1 MTGAAMSLDGLSLRE
16 WQRRFERYGETPAI
30 PAATVVVLRDSSK
43 GIETLLLR
51 RRSDIAFAGMWVFP
65 GGRIE
70 HGDHEHGG
78 HRPEDHRPED
88 DEHPRE
94 RPGDGRSRPRSRRRI
109 EYGDHEHRLEP
120 PDVLASNSRAS
131 AGDMVA
137 AARQAAVREARE
149 EADIVLDPSALV
161 LFSFWL
167 PPPIAPKRYATWFF
181 AATEPGGEV
190 RVDDGEIVRHEWM
203 TPAEAMR
210 RRDVGEIML
219 APPTWVTLHT
229 LHALSH
235 SVGRPDKGPAVTG
248 GSRPDKGSTVTGG
261 SRPGSGR
268 TGGAAQVLDGL
279 ARGGLRRYET
289 RIGAG
294 AHGPVSMWHGDAGY
308 ETSDPSV
315 PGARHR
321 LEFRDGGYHLDRTA
335 APETAA

>member
-43 GIETLLLR
+43 DIETLLLR

-70 HGDHEHGG
+70 
-78 HRPEDHRPED
+78 
-88 DEHPRE
+88 
-94 RPGDGRSRPRSRRRI
+94 S
-109 EYGDHEHRLEP
+109 GDHEHRLEP
-120 PDVLASNSRAS
+120 SNSRAS
-131 AGDMVA
+131 AGDLVA

-210 RRDVGEIML
+210 RRDAGEIML

-229 LHALSH
+229 LHTLSR
-235 SVGRPDKGPAVTG
+235 SVGRPDKGSAVTG
-248 GSRPDKGSTVTGG
+248 GRRS
-261 SRPGSGR
+261 GSGR

-279 ARGGLRRYET
+279 ARGGLSRYET

-294 AHGPVSMWHGDAGY
+294 QHGPGSMWHGDAGY

-321 LEFRDGGYHLDRTA
+321 LEFRDGGYHLDQTA
-335 APETAA
+335 ATPETTA

>member
-16 WQRRFERYGETPAI
+16 WQRRFERDGETPAI
-30 PAATVVVLRDSSK
+30 PAATVVVLRDSST
-43 GIETLLLR
+43 GMEALLLR

-70 HGDHEHGG
+70 SVDHK
-78 HRPEDHRPED
+78 HRRKQPAPPPAPQHARLRIESGD
-88 DEHPRE
+88 DEY
-94 RPGDGRSRPRSRRRI
+94 RR
-109 EYGDHEHRLEP
+109 EP
-120 PDVLASNSRAS
+120 PDGEHSDGLAPGSRAS
-131 AGDMVA
+131 AGDLVA

-210 RRDVGEIML
+210 RRDSGEIAL

-229 LHALSH
+229 LHTLSR
-235 SVGRPDKGPAVTG
+235 SLGRTDKGSAPPG
-248 GSRPDKGSTVTGG
+248 GSRS
-261 SRPGSGR
+261 GSGR
-268 TGGAAQVLDGL
+268 SGGVAHVLNGL
-279 ARGGLRRYET
+279 TRGGLRRYET

-294 AHGPVSMWHGDAGY
+294 LHGPVSMWHGDAGY

-321 LEFRDGGYHLDRTA
+321 LEFRDGGYHLDQTSA
-335 APETAA
+335 APETTARP